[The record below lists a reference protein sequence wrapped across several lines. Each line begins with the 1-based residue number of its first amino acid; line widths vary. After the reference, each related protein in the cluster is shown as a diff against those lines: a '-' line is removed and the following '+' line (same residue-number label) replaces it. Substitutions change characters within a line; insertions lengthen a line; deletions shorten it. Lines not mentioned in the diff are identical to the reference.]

1 MQDQPIEPELDRLGN
16 DTEFVVLALLLEP
29 DSPGPWT
36 DAELARE
43 VGCELGAAD
52 AVVRLHAAGLVHR
65 SGELVFASR
74 SASRFGQL
82 MRG

>member
-16 DTEFVVLALLLEP
+16 ETEFVVLALLLDP

-36 DAELARE
+36 VAELARE
-43 VGCELGAAD
+43 VGGELGATH
-52 AVVRLHAAGLVHR
+52 AVVRLHAAGLAHLN
-65 SGELVFASR
+65 GKLVFASR
-74 SASRFGQL
+74 PAARFAQL